1 MSSADIRPWA
11 TIQYDVVVYNSRPFQ
26 WLFDK
31 HCYRKEMLKSDWI
44 CNGWIN
50 SDTYID
56 DVEIAAFRLFSAL
69 INWELF
75 ANKTTFSIWKI
86 IILPKQNILQNILQ
100 KTFSKTFSKNVIRNI
115 KITDKS
121 WHILW
126 RNDFLC
132 DPVI

>member
-1 MSSADIRPWA
+1 
-11 TIQYDVVVYNSRPFQ
+11 
-26 WLFDK
+26 
-31 HCYRKEMLKSDWI
+31 MLKSDWI

-50 SDTYID
+50 SDSYID

-86 IILPKQNILQNILQ
+86 LIPTKQNILPFNLTKMPEEILSLQ
-100 KTFSKTFSKNVIRNI
+100 IIVDIFCG
-115 KITDKS
+115 
-121 WHILW
+121 